1 MQTSGSEMMRSAAIK
16 MAQNNIM
23 AGAVI
28 HDAFLII
35 APEDQIEKA
44 FEITQELMA
53 EASAEVLGGHPL
65 KTDAEIFIYLE
76 RFPEPRGEAVWN
88 MVQEFLEK
96 HESKQAVLILS
107 LIHI

>member
-65 KTDAEIFIYLE
+65 KTNAEIF
-76 RFPEPRGEAVWN
+76 
-88 MVQEFLEK
+88 
-96 HESKQAVLILS
+96 LS
-107 LIHI
+107 I